1 METMT
6 LIALTG
12 GIGSGKSTIAARLRE
27 LGAYT
32 IDSDQLARDAVE
44 AGSTG
49 LAQIK
54 QRFGAEVLQHDG
66 ALNRSKLGAIVFND
80 EAARKDLEAIIH
92 PEVRRLAAADF
103 SRIRDEDENAL
114 IVYEIP
120 LLVETNAVAGWDEIV
135 LADASQAVRIERL
148 VIERGM
154 SREEAQR
161 RVEQQATD
169 AERRDVA
176 TYVIDTST
184 TKRST
189 LEQVNQLWR
198 QLASKRQP

>member
-1 METMT
+1 MT